1 MKSIFDNLP
10 DLEEAFE
17 AVKGQLFGPLDPTLV
32 KLKHKEIVH
41 DAKEKRDQEVDPRGR
56 LSLMRDDHAERD
68 RKDRDAHT
76 RTLTWLL
83 ANDRAYRQSHER
95 AVASFTNAGNA
106 IDRAIAVGE
115 KALEKT
121 RQQID
126 DYLRSTARLSD
137 GRYVMIDKDGV
148 YRDQTG
154 GEVSAEDVAEVEGQP
169 IKAFQPYEV
178 LDGRKAQFER
188 DLAELRGWS
197 VDVGDMHNRAADEK
211 DPASREEL
219 KEMTVRADDL
229 GELARKK
236 QERFEAGPGYG
247 LTQDQDIDARADLDV
262 VSGAAMAKPK
272 I

>member
-1 MKSIFDNLP
+1 VKLIFDNLP
-10 DLEEAFE
+10 DLDEAFE
-17 AVKGQLFGPLDPTLV
+17 AVKGQLFGPLDATV
-32 KLKHKEIVH
+32 VRLKHKEIVH
-41 DAKEKRDQEVDPRGR
+41 EAKEKREQEIDPRGR

-83 ANDRAYRQSHER
+83 ANDRTYRQSHER
-95 AVASFTNAGNA
+95 ALASFTNAGNA

-137 GRYVMIDKDGV
+137 GRYVMIDKDGI
-148 YRDQTG
+148 YRDETG
-154 GEVSAEDVAEVEGQP
+154 GEISAEDVAEVEGQR

-178 LDGRKAQFER
+178 LDGHKAQFEL

-197 VDVGDMHNRAADEK
+197 VEVGDMHNRAADEK
-211 DPASREEL
+211 APASREEL
-219 KEMTVRADDL
+219 EEMTGRADDL
-229 GELARKK
+229 GKRAEEK
-236 QERFEAGPGYG
+236 QRGFEV
-247 LTQDQDIDARADLDV
+247 DAPNTDLNRDV
-262 VSGAAMAKPK
+262 KLLDRTVSAATMAMPQLP
-272 I
+272 